1 MCGIALTNNNSLLV
15 VEELHY
21 RGVDSYSKLTKN
33 ELSFHFFRLAFIGKD
48 EKYQKILSNDRF
60 IILFNGEI
68 YNYKDLALCNSFN
81 IPESDGE
88 IILNLLESG
97 FSPKEIF
104 QNLIGMYA
112 IVIYDTNLDNIYI
125 TRDFYGQK
133 PLWLI
138 NDNENWLFTSELK
151 SSRSLI
157 IDNAAFFD
165 YLHAPLDN
173 FNLFSNAILLEPGYY
188 YEFHVNNTRELHLLN
203 SSILFN
209 NDVLLKKEEVN
220 AMLLEDSFAGVV
232 NTDFGKVGILLSGG
246 VDSTLVAGILS
257 KEIEL
262 NTISFRTLENSFES
276 NEVIR
281 TSNYLKMPYEI
292 IELDDISIEDID
304 LALDIYFLPSWDS
317 SVPLTYKIL
326 SRVNGKYK
334 VVITGD
340 GGDELYHGYSRHRL
354 FNLRFCV
361 PKLFKIF
368 SGRNRLLRIIF
379 GSDVASILDT
389 YIPFYSFLDT
399 SVSKRVIKAKF
410 LEQSYENAI
419 EIIDRKYILQ
429 NLLRRVDLMGLINN
443 IEVRSPLLNLK
454 LKFDFPLSFKLI
466 LQNKPQLRKV
476 LAYFN
481 LKFLVSKKK
490 KGFEFSYPKIYN
502 ELRDK
507 VKLNRE
513 MIEKFEL
520 THIEFDKLDMNDKH
534 HRNLILHLYSSFRF
548 YNNNL
553 VKHER

>member
-1 MCGIALTNNNSLLV
+1 MCGIALTNNNLLLV

-48 EKYQKILSNDRF
+48 EKYQKILSNERF

-68 YNYKDLALCNSFN
+68 YNYKDLALCNSVE

-88 IILNLLESG
+88 IILNLLEIG
-97 FSPKEIF
+97 FSPKDIF
-104 QNLIGMYA
+104 QSIIGMYA
-112 IVIYDTNLDNIYI
+112 IVIYDTNLDNIFI

-157 IDNAAFFD
+157 IDNAAFYD
-165 YLHAPLDN
+165 YLHAPIDN
-173 FNLFSNAILLEPGYY
+173 FNLLSNAMLLEPGYY
-188 YEFHVNNTRELHLLN
+188 YEFHVDNKRNLQLLT

-220 AMLLEDSFAGVV
+220 AMLLEDSFSGVV

-257 KEIEL
+257 KGILL
-262 NTISFRTLENSFES
+262 NSISFRTSENSFES

-281 TSNYLKMPYEI
+281 TSKYLNLPCEI
-292 IELDDISIEDID
+292 IELDDISVEDID
-304 LALDIYFLPSWDS
+304 LALDVYFLPSWDS

-354 FNLRFCV
+354 FNLRLRI
-361 PKLFKIF
+361 PKLFKIYT
-368 SGRNRLLRIIF
+368 GRNRLLRIIF
-379 GSDVASILDT
+379 GSDEASILYT
-389 YIPFYSFLDT
+389 YIPFYRFLDKR
-399 SVSKRVIKAKF
+399 VSKRVIQAKF
-410 LEQSYENAI
+410 LEESYRNAI
-419 EIIDRKYILQ
+419 HEIDRKYVLQ
-429 NLLRRVDLMGLINN
+429 NLLRRVDLLGLVNN

-454 LKFDFPLSFKLI
+454 LKFDFRFSIKLI
-466 LQNKPQLRKV
+466 FQNKPRLRKI
-476 LAYFN
+476 LADFN
-481 LKFLVSKKK
+481 LKSLVSKKK
-490 KGFEFSYPKIYN
+490 KGFEFNYPKIYS
-502 ELRDK
+502 ELLEK
-507 VKLNRE
+507 VRLSQDL
-513 MIEKFEL
+513 IEKFDL
-520 THIEFDKLDMNDKH
+520 SHIEFDKLEMSDKH

-548 YNNNL
+548 YKNTL
-553 VKHER
+553 VKHEG